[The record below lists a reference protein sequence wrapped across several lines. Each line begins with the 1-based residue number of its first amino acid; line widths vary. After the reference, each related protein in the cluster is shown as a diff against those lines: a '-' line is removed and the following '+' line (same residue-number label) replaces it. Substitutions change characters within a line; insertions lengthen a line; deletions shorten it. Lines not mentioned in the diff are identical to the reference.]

1 MEIYE
6 VKLNKVDLKIISENL
21 NNGLLKAR
29 FSRLIEDFEIFH
41 SQTISFDEQEIEE
54 IEDCLS
60 DSFCEHG
67 LFENDEP
74 NAFGHY
80 IENLIDKFS
89 TE

>member
-1 MEIYE
+1 MEIFE
-6 VKLNKVDLKIISENL
+6 VKLNQIDLKIISENL

-29 FSRLIEDFEIFH
+29 LSKLVENFET
-41 SQTISFDEQEIEE
+41 SQRQTISFDEQEIEQ

-60 DSFCEHG
+60 NLFCERG

-74 NAFGHY
+74 NDFGQY

-89 TE
+89 ME